1 MIFDGTRVTLTYLK
15 APGRGSI
22 DVYIDGTKV
31 DTIVATSTSVV
42 WQQIWMSGVLTD
54 TAHTVRFQNASGG
67 WIDLDAVQ
75 IQ

>member
-1 MIFDGTRVTLTYLK
+1 VIFDGTQVTLTHLK

-22 DVYIDGTKV
+22 DVYIDGMK
-31 DTIVATSTSVV
+31 VV
-42 WQQIWMSGVLTD
+42 WQQIWTSGVLTD

-67 WIDLDAVQ
+67 RIDLDAVQ